1 MDIRT
6 RVEGDV
12 CILELAGRLV
22 LGDGDIA
29 LRDEFRARLGA
40 GERKIVLDCHAV
52 PFMDSA
58 GIGEVVACYKRAR
71 EAGADV
77 KLVLSPKVTDVF
89 AISRLQ
95 LVFDLHDDAA
105 SAVRAFRT

>member
-12 CILELAGRLV
+12 CILELSGRLV

-40 GERKIVLDCHAV
+40 GERKIVLDCRNV

-105 SAVRAFRT
+105 SAVQAYRS

>member
-12 CILELAGRLV
+12 CIIELSGRLV
-22 LGDGDIA
+22 LGDGDIV

-40 GERKIVLDCHAV
+40 GERKLVLDLHQV

-71 EAGADV
+71 QADGDV
-77 KLVLSPKVTDVF
+77 KLVLGSKTREVF

-105 SAVRAFRT
+105 SAVRAYRA

>member
-22 LGDGDIA
+22 LGDGDIT
-29 LRDEFRARLGA
+29 LRDELRARLGA
-40 GERKIVLDCHAV
+40 GERKLVLDCHQV

-71 EAGADV
+71 EAGGDV
-77 KLVLSPKVTDVF
+77 KLVLGSKVNEVF

-95 LVFDLHDDAA
+95 LVFDIHDDAA
-105 SAVRAFRT
+105 AAVRAFRA